1 LDDFIFGTVAADELK
16 LNYHRVSHSGLQH
29 QAERMPQDPCPGEPV
44 RLRLRSGPDLPL
56 EYAAAYVTL
65 DGSPPRGSKGEAE
78 NGFAV
83 RFERLKPVWD
93 SIVWGYL
100 SRWEAVLPPQP
111 TGTSVRYRIGGWREG
126 GEEIF
131 ADWPDVK
138 ASTDR
143 MAAAHFKGVEIEP
156 EVRGDPSAGAFFSY
170 HVDRLGPPD
179 WARAA
184 VIYQIFV
191 DRFSPGAGRDWIQ
204 TADLRAPFGGTIMG
218 ITEKLDYIEALGAD
232 CLWLSPIFPS
242 PTVHGYDATDFTRV
256 EPRLGG
262 DEALRELVGEAHRRG
277 MRIVLDLVC
286 NHISDRHPIFQEALN
301 NSHSRY
307 RGWFHF
313 DEPEIGYR
321 TFFGVRT
328 MPQVNLEQPGAR
340 EWMIE
345 TARFW
350 LTEFDIDGFRLDHA
364 NGPGPGFWP
373 DFWTACKDERPDCFC
388 FGELVE
394 PVDVLMR
401 YRGGMDGVLDF
412 HFAYAARRTFASLAQ
427 TRPELEHFLR
437 EHRAYSDP
445 DFLMLTFIDNHDMD
459 RFLYLSSGD
468 RSRLREA
475 AEVQMRM
482 PGPPVIYYGT
492 EVGLSQQQGKS
503 SAIGLEASRTE
514 MCWGEAQDRGL
525 LSFYQELIQERK
537 DQRPWEDFGPR
548 HDEREE

>member
-1 LDDFIFGTVAADELK
+1 LDDFIFGTVVADDLK

-29 QAERMPQDPCPGEPV
+29 QAQRTPQDPPPDAPV
-44 RLRLRSGPDLPL
+44 RLQLRSGPDLPL
-56 EYAAAYVTL
+56 DHAAAYVTL
-65 DGSPPRGSKGEAE
+65 DGSLPRGSKGEAG
-78 NGFAV
+78 NGFAI

-93 SIVWGYL
+93 SMVWGYL

-111 TGTSVRYRIGGWREG
+111 PGTSVRYRIGGWREG
-126 GEEIF
+126 GEEVF

-143 MAAAHFKGVEIEP
+143 MAAAHFKGIEIEP
-156 EVRGDPSAGAFFSY
+156 EARGDPSTGALFCY
-170 HVDRLGPPD
+170 QVDQLGPPE

-191 DRFSPGAGRDWIQ
+191 DRFSPGEGRGWIQ
-204 TADLRAPFGGTIMG
+204 TSDLRAPFGGTLTG

-262 DEALRELVGEAHRRG
+262 DGALRELVGEVHRRG
-277 MRIVLDLVC
+277 MRVVLDLVC
-286 NHISDRHPIFQEALN
+286 NHISDLHPIFQDALKN
-301 NSHSRY
+301 PHGPY
-307 RGWFHF
+307 RSWFHF
-313 DEPEIGYR
+313 DEPEDGYR

-328 MPQVNLEQPGAR
+328 MPQLNLEHAEAR
-340 EWMIE
+340 EWMVN
-345 TARFW
+345 TARYW
-350 LTEFDIDGFRLDHA
+350 LAEFEVDGFRLDHA

-373 DFWTACKDERPDCFC
+373 DFWAACKEARPDCFC

-412 HFAYAARRTFASLAQ
+412 HFAHGVRHSFASGTQ
-427 TRPELEHFLR
+427 TRAEFEHFLR
-437 EHRAYSDP
+437 EHRAYRDP
-445 DFLMLTFIDNHDMD
+445 DFLMLTFLDNHDMD
-459 RFLYLSSGD
+459 RFLYLAQGD

-475 AEVQMRM
+475 AEVQMRL
-482 PGPPVIYYGT
+482 PDPPVIYYGT
-492 EVGLSQQQGKS
+492 EIGMNQQLGKS

-514 MCWGEAQDRGL
+514 MRWAGEQDQDL
-525 LSFYQELIQERK
+525 LSFYRKLIQERK
-537 DQRPWEDFGPR
+537 DQRLWESLLRRQDAG
-548 HDEREE
+548 